1 MTKIDFYILPDTT
14 LEARLAFACRLTET
28 IARKGYR
35 LYLYAE
41 DEAMARELDQRL
53 WDFRPDAFVPHAL
66 EAGGGADA
74 REAGGG
80 AGMQEPG
87 GGADA
92 REARATESTQQEA
105 RPVAVTIGWQGP
117 PQSLDPPPQAML
129 NLSPEIP
136 EWFSRFE
143 RVAEIINQHQDV
155 LTVKRE
161 CWKTYK
167 QRGYPVTPHHL
178 EGQG

>member
-41 DEAMARELDQRL
+41 DEAMARELDERL
-53 WDFRPDAFVPHAL
+53 WDFRPDAYVPHAL
-66 EAGGGADA
+66 EGSD
-74 REAGGG
+74 EA
-80 AGMQEPG
+80 MNVP
-87 GGADA
+87 
-92 REARATESTQQEA
+92 
-105 RPVAVTIGWQGP
+105 VTIGWQGP

-155 LTVKRE
+155 LTRKRE
-161 CWKTYK
+161 CWTTYK
-167 QRGYPVTPHHL
+167 QRGYPVTPHNL
-178 EGQG
+178 KAQG

>member
-1 MTKIDFYILPDTT
+1 
-14 LEARLAFACRLTET
+14 
-28 IARKGYR
+28 
-35 LYLYAE
+35 
-41 DEAMARELDQRL
+41 
-53 WDFRPDAFVPHAL
+53 
-66 EAGGGADA
+66 
-74 REAGGG
+74 
-80 AGMQEPG
+80 MQEPG
-87 GGADA
+87 GGAGTT
-92 REARATESTQQEA
+92 EAGIENA
-105 RPVAVTIGWQGP
+105 RPVPVTIGWQGP

-178 EGQG
+178 KGQG